1 MGAFQTIYA
10 LSCELR
16 IIKAKHIECEISG
29 NLFVRCYF
37 PQGKDRRVRLNSR
50 EIAPNQDPNWNE
62 SFSLE
67 CCGTENS
74 IYRLEQEKVV
84 FELRCRDKVPVL
96 GRFGGSRLLGRGEIL
111 WKTILESQ
119 EMEVERWV
127 AMDSRGRRL
136 REGNKPPALQ
146 VGMKVRIPAEV
157 AGAEKRRRA
166 RLMRWD
172 ECGCCRDSGRCS
184 CSVYEILEV
193 GAALEAF

>member
-1 MGAFQTIYA
+1 
-10 LSCELR
+10 
-16 IIKAKHIECEISG
+16 
-29 NLFVRCYF
+29 
-37 PQGKDRRVRLNSR
+37 
-50 EIAPNQDPNWNE
+50 
-62 SFSLE
+62 
-67 CCGTENS
+67 
-74 IYRLEQEKVV
+74 
-84 FELRCRDKVPVL
+84 
-96 GRFGGSRLLGRGEIL
+96 
-111 WKTILESQ
+111 
-119 EMEVERWV
+119 MEVERWV